1 MAKESKQEKLQ
12 AKVDAARKQAVDTI
26 IALFEEKGLYWT
38 REWGN
43 AFGEGGMPRNGV
55 SGRWYAGGNTLHLMA
70 SAMSNGWTDPRWF
83 TFNQAKQLGYFP
95 EKGDHA
101 SMVEY
106 YKRFKGMK
114 DADGNWTTNE
124 EEAERVF
131 SYMKLVGCFWVF
143 NAQQLFDEDGK
154 PMPREQAEPEVE
166 ADLDE
171 RLCSVA
177 DQLIATSR
185 CEVKEIK
192 GEMRAFYRPGADF
205 IHVPSRAQFTSMEGF
220 VSTLSHEMTH
230 STGPV
235 LKRPMMA
242 HFGSDDYAFE
252 ELIAELGSTFVCLEL
267 GVHRAAELEADEN
280 FKNHAAY
287 LKSWLENFRS
297 DVDYIFKAASKA
309 GQAASYIIGRYNG
322 EEVEE
327 DKAA

>member
-1 MAKESKQEKLQ
+1 MGKKENLTEK
-12 AKVDAARKQAVDTI
+12 VEAARKEAVDTI
-26 IALFEEKGLYWT
+26 IEMMEAKGLYWT

-43 AFGEGGMPRNGV
+43 AFGEGAMPRNGV

-70 SAMSNGWTDPRWF
+70 SAMRQGFTDPRWF

-95 EKGDHA
+95 EKGSHA

-124 EEAERVF
+124 EEAEQTF

-154 PMPREQAEPEVE
+154 PMPKEAREPQGE

-171 RLCSVA
+171 HLCGVA
-177 DQLIATSR
+177 DRLIETSR
-185 CEVKEIK
+185 CAVHEKK
-192 GEMRAFYRPGADF
+192 GEMRAFYRPGSDF
-205 IHVPSRAQFTSMEGF
+205 IQLPSRTQFGSMEGF
-220 VSTLSHEMTH
+220 VSTLTHEMTH
-230 STGPV
+230 STGTV
-235 LKRPMMA
+235 LNRPMVG
-242 HFGSDDYAFE
+242 HFGDENYAFE

-267 GVHRAAELEADEN
+267 GVHRTGELEGDEN

-287 LKSWLENFRS
+287 LKSWLQKFRS
-297 DVDYIFKAASKA
+297 DTDYLFKAASKA
-309 GQAASYIIGRYNG
+309 GRAATFIVDRYNG
-322 EEVEE
+322 KEESQ
-327 DKAA
+327 DDMAA